1 MHEVHGMQ
9 SACIVTFA
17 GCSRQRCESAW
28 TMPTAPKLWDG
39 VRDAGCESSRCLR
52 RVASYVFAGTIWGR
66 RPEAIAAENG
76 EATLLGTPVSRYKE
90 VVLFVIK
97 DFTGCV
103 TLIGSTTHTKA

>member
-1 MHEVHGMQ
+1 MHEVMHDMQ
-9 SACIVTFA
+9 SACIFTVA
-17 GCSRQRCESAW
+17 GCSPAALRVPW
-28 TMPTAPKLWDG
+28 TIGRRLAAPEMR
-39 VRDAGCESSRCLR
+39 VASSRCLR

-103 TLIGSTTHTKA
+103 TLIGSTTLGVPVQL

>member
-1 MHEVHGMQ
+1 MVPTQGSVHSGPR
-9 SACIVTFA
+9 A
-17 GCSRQRCESAW
+17 
-28 TMPTAPKLWDG
+28 
-39 VRDAGCESSRCLR
+39 SSRCLE
-52 RVASYVFAGTIWGR
+52 RVASLFSAGVNSGR

-103 TLIGSTTHTKA
+103 TLIGSTTPEPEVGLGHVAQ